1 MSRASLFIP
10 LGVFSILVVFL
21 YLGFSF
27 EDKHRL
33 PSALLNQ
40 PFPTFSLPKLMVA
53 EQATQEDLHGTI
65 TLVNVW
71 GTWCPTCRAEHDKLL
86 EIAATEGLRI
96 VGINYKDDPAKAQQ
110 WLTTLG
116 NPYVWTVVDREGRLG
131 IDLGVYGAPESF
143 LVDADGMIRFKWVG
157 DVNDR
162 VWANEFK
169 PRLDE
174 LRRLAGVAA
183 PDARQVGMA
192 GG

>member
-10 LGVFSILVVFL
+10 LAVFVVLVGFL
-21 YLGFSF
+21 YVAFSF

-40 PFPTFSLPKLMVA
+40 PFPEFSLPKLMVA
-53 EQATQEDLHGTI
+53 EQATQRDLQGTI

-86 EIAATEGLRI
+86 EIASAERLRI
-96 VGINYKDDPAKAQQ
+96 VGVNYKDDPAKAQQ
-110 WLTTLG
+110 WLATLG

-143 LVDADGMIRFKWVG
+143 LVDASGMIRFKWVG

-174 LRRLAGVAA
+174 LRRLSAGSSASAA
-183 PDARQVGMA
+183 EVSMVGE
-192 GG
+192 